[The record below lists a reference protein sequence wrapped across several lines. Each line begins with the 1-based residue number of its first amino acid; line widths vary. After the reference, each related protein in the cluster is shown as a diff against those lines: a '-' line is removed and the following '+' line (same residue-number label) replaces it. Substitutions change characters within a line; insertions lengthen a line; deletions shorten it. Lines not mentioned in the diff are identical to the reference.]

1 MSIDHNSG
9 FGRRLF
15 LRMTTALCAVIGL
28 PAVIVGPARADD
40 GVGVVT
46 KLRGQARA
54 ARSGGNVMLAEPT
67 KAADG
72 TMTAGTAIMA
82 GDGVVTGPDARLKI
96 QFKDGSTLTLGENSK
111 LNIDQAKFDGS
122 GKRDIA
128 GTLLDGIVRCAVAKA
143 GEGSSFQMNSSL
155 VTSAARGTEWI
166 VSIKDHTTSLLVL
179 EGVVNAK
186 GVGETL
192 EELPNAPISK
202 GVDLGVKQGLAVG
215 EPARAIGMDAKDMGH
230 PINWKAERID
240 KLVAAT
246 DF

>member
-1 MSIDHNSG
+1 MSTDRNPG

-15 LRMTTALCAVIGL
+15 LRMTTALCAAVGL
-28 PAVIVGPARADD
+28 PAVALAADSVGE
-40 GVGVVT
+40 VT

-54 ARSGGNVMLAEPT
+54 ARGGSNVMLAEGT
-67 KAADG
+67 K
-72 TMTAGTAIMA
+72 IES

-96 QFKDGSTLTLGENSK
+96 QFKDGSIITLGENSK
-111 LNIDQAKFDGS
+111 LNIDKAKFDGA
-122 GKRDIA
+122 KRDIA
-128 GTLLDGIVRCAVAKA
+128 ATLLDGVVRAAVAKA
-143 GEGSSFQMNSSL
+143 GAGSNFQVSSSL

-166 VSIKDHTTSLLVL
+166 MSIKDHTTSLLVL
-179 EGVVNAK
+179 EGTVNAK
-186 GVGETL
+186 GKGETL
-192 EELPNAPISK
+192 EELPDAPVSK

-230 PINWKAERID
+230 PINWKAERIN

>member
-1 MSIDHNSG
+1 MSTDRNPG

-15 LRMTTALCAVIGL
+15 LRMTTALCAAVGL
-28 PAVIVGPARADD
+28 PAVALAADSVGE
-40 GVGVVT
+40 VT

-54 ARSGGNVMLAEPT
+54 ARGGGNVMLAEGT
-67 KAADG
+67 K
-72 TMTAGTAIMA
+72 IES

-96 QFKDGSTLTLGENSK
+96 QFKDGSIITLGENSK
-111 LNIDQAKFDGS
+111 LNIDKAKFDGS
-122 GKRDIA
+122 KRDIA
-128 GTLLDGIVRCAVAKA
+128 ATLLDGVVRAAVAKA
-143 GEGSSFQMNSSL
+143 GAGSNFQVSSSL

-166 VSIKDHTTSLLVL
+166 MSIKDHTTSLLVL
-179 EGVVNAK
+179 EGTVNAK
-186 GVGETL
+186 GKGETL
-192 EELPNAPISK
+192 DELPDAPVSK

-230 PINWKAERID
+230 PINWKAERIN

>member
-1 MSIDHNSG
+1 MSIDRNL
-9 FGRRLF
+9 GRRLF
-15 LRMTTALCAVIGL
+15 LRMTTAFCAAIGL
-28 PAVIVGPARADD
+28 PVLGAAPSRADD
-40 GVGVVT
+40 AVGTVS
-46 KLRGQARA
+46 KLRGQARV
-54 ARSGGNVMLAEPT
+54 ARGGSNVMLAE
-67 KAADG
+67 G
-72 TMTAGTAIMA
+72 TTVQA
-82 GDGVVTGPDARLKI
+82 GDGVVTGPDARLKL

-111 LNIDQAKFDGS
+111 LNIDRAKFEG

-128 GTLLDGIVRCAVAKA
+128 ATLLDGVVRAAVAKA
-143 GEGSSFQMNSSL
+143 GAGSNFEVSSSL

-179 EGVVNAK
+179 EGTVNAK

-192 EELPNAPISK
+192 EELPDAPVSK

-230 PINWKAERID
+230 PIAWKEERID

>member
-1 MSIDHNSG
+1 MSIDRNSG

-15 LRMTTALCAVIGL
+15 LRMTTALIVALGL
-28 PAVIVGPARADD
+28 PALTVGRALADD
-40 GVGVVT
+40 AVGSVS
-46 KLRGQARA
+46 KLRGQARVS
-54 ARSGGNVMLAEPT
+54 RSGGNVMLAE
-67 KAADG
+67 G
-72 TMTAGTAIMA
+72 TPVMA

-96 QFKDGSTLTLGENSK
+96 QFKDGSTITLGENSK
-111 LNIDQAKFDGS
+111 LTIDKAKFEGA
-122 GKRDIA
+122 KRDIA
-128 GTLLDGIVRCAVAKA
+128 ATLLDGVVRAAVAKA
-143 GEGSSFQMNSSL
+143 GEGSNFQVSSSL

-179 EGVVNAK
+179 EGTVNAK

-192 EELPNAPISK
+192 EELPNAPVSK

>member
-1 MSIDHNSG
+1 MSTDRNPG

-15 LRMTTALCAVIGL
+15 LRMTTAFGAAIGL
-28 PAVIVGPARADD
+28 SGL
-40 GVGVVT
+40 GVGGALAADSVGAVT
-46 KLRGQARA
+46 KLRGQARV
-54 ARSGGNVMLAEPT
+54 ARGGGNVMLAEGT
-67 KAADG
+67 K
-72 TMTAGTAIMA
+72 IES

-96 QFKDGSTLTLGENSK
+96 QFKDGSIITLGENSK
-111 LNIDQAKFDGS
+111 LNIDKAKFEGS
-122 GKRDIA
+122 KRDIA
-128 GTLLDGIVRCAVAKA
+128 ATLLDGVVRAAVAKA
-143 GEGSSFQMNSSL
+143 GEGSNFQVSSSL

-166 VSIKDHTTSLLVL
+166 MSIKDHTTSLLVL
-179 EGVVNAK
+179 EGTVNAK
-186 GVGETL
+186 GKGETL
-192 EELPNAPISK
+192 EELPDAPVSK